1 MPATIQNR
9 VRELRY
15 QNDQMTQ
22 QALAD
27 ELGVSRQTIIAIESG
42 RYAPSLELA
51 LKIARHFGL
60 TVEGVFELAE

>member
-1 MPATIQNR
+1 VPATIQNR